1 MQCSICF
8 ENFMFPKNEKELKEL
23 SKSYFMDIIE
33 KYQKAELEN
42 NEELFDKYLKERIV
56 KKSKFEALIITDIYN
71 TTYKCSTKNCNT
83 IICNNCLN
91 LVKTN
96 GKNIFEETDEDLK
109 EEYRLIKCP
118 YCRTTDYKEYM
129 KNSVHW
135 ELLMKGKNREAI
147 IEDIFKPKFF
157 KNV

>member
-1 MQCSICF
+1 
-8 ENFMFPKNEKELKEL
+8 MFPKNEKELKEL

-42 NEELFDKYLKERIV
+42 NKELFNKYLKERIV
-56 KKSKFEALIITDIYN
+56 KESKFEALIITDIYN

-96 GKNIFEETDEDLK
+96 GKNTFEVTDEDLK

-118 YCRTTDYKEYM
+118 YCRTTDYTEYM
-129 KNSVHW
+129 RYSVHW
-135 ELLMKGKNREAI
+135 ELLMKGINREAI